1 VDPFGVTSDPA
12 LYVPRLGT
20 EAALAALRRGF
31 TAGKRISVLSGPP
44 GLGKTMVL
52 HVFARDLTSARA
64 RFLPYPALA
73 PDELAQLALGAE
85 EHADG
90 EPALAALAQLAKRD
104 PSRPLALLID
114 DAGALPTTTSREL
127 RKLVDQLGGAL
138 RVIAAVADEARSS
151 ASIAA
156 LGDGIHH
163 VRLKQPMLAREV
175 GTYVQRRLE
184 LAGLPASSLHKQ
196 QIAWLAEESGGVP
209 RVLNTLAAR
218 LLHTA
223 FAIGSE
229 VAPSERA
236 APGESGTRLGPPPA
250 MSREPIAPR
259 RAPVSAATRPDQR
272 AHTSTEAPRAGF
284 LAWLRALLPRFR
296 RH

>member
-12 LYVPRLGT
+12 FYVPRLGT
-20 EAALAALRRGF
+20 EAALTALREGF
-31 TAGKRISVLSGPP
+31 AAGKRISVLSGPP

-52 HVFARDLTSARA
+52 HVFARDLRSART
-64 RFLPYPALA
+64 RFLPYSALA
-73 PDELAQLALGAE
+73 PDELAQLALGPGEQAE
-85 EHADG
+85 G
-90 EPALAALAQLAKRD
+90 EAALAALIRLAKRD
-104 PSRPLALLID
+104 SSRPLALLID

-184 LAGLPASSLHKQ
+184 LAGLPAASLHAQ
-196 QIAWLAEESGGVP
+196 QTAWLAEESGGVP

-236 APGESGTRLGPPPA
+236 APGESGARLGPPPA
-250 MSREPIAPR
+250 SSRGSGVPKRQPTA
-259 RAPVSAATRPDQR
+259 AATRAREQTP
-272 AHTSTEAPRAGF
+272 APAAPASRGF
-284 LAWLRALLPRFR
+284 FSWLRAALGFR